1 MEDNTVIRSY
11 ALTDIGQKR
20 QLNQDYIYHSETPV
34 GNLPN
39 VFIVADGMGGHNAGD
54 YASRLAVETV
64 VEEIGASFE
73 KNAVKILNNAIRRA
87 NEQLRKRAREDKAL
101 SGMGTT
107 IVAATCIGR
116 YLEVANVGDSRLYVI
131 SDEIRQI
138 TEDHSLVEEMVRMGG
153 LDKEAARNHPD
164 KNIITRAVG
173 ARRDVEVDF
182 FNVELQ
188 TGDLVL
194 LCSDGLTNMV
204 DDEMICRILKG
215 DGNLEDRVEELMK
228 TANENGG
235 KDNISV
241 IVIEL
246 LADEVKHD

>member
-1 MEDNTVIRSY
+1 MIRSY

-215 DGNLEDRVEELMK
+215 DGNLEDRVEELMR
-228 TANENGG
+228 TANQNGG

-246 LADEVKHD
+246 SADEVKHD